1 MIVKKNQ
8 NIGQQIRQFIL
19 EEFPQANER
28 SLGENETFLG
38 SDIVDS
44 LGIVKL
50 MTFVETE
57 FDITVEDEDLQPDNF
72 QSIASLSEF
81 VKTKLAQK

>member
-1 MIVKKNQ
+1 MIVKETQ
-8 NIGQQIRQFIL
+8 NIEQRIRQFIL
-19 EEFPQANER
+19 QEFPQANER

-50 MTFVETE
+50 IAFIETE
-57 FDITVEDEDLQPDNF
+57 FDITVEDEDFQPQNF

-81 VKTKLAQK
+81 VKTKLAQQ

>member
-1 MIVKKNQ
+1 MIVKETQ

-19 EEFPQANER
+19 TEFPQANER
-28 SLGENETFLG
+28 SLGDNESFLG

-57 FDITVEDEDLQPDNF
+57 FEITVEDEDLQPENF
-72 QSIASLSEF
+72 QSIARLTEF